1 VAQILIFANEL
12 IRRGG
17 SRRPSNVGRF
27 ADMLTKADRVR
38 IGLPN
43 EPKTHRDRAIDPAE
57 CATASKGVPGMMLDF
72 TVGINIAGE
81 RRSVT
86 VSAEDA
92 LIAALK
98 VKHQKPEAT
107 INYVRRS
114 NRRGD
119 RRHPH
124 KSVAGDA

>member
-1 VAQILIFANEL
+1 
-12 IRRGG
+12 
-17 SRRPSNVGRF
+17 
-27 ADMLTKADRVR
+27 ML
-38 IGLPN
+38 L
-43 EPKTHRDRAIDPAE
+43 E
-57 CATASKGVPGMMLDF
+57 F
-72 TVGINIAGE
+72 TVGINIGGE
-81 RRSVT
+81 RQSVT

-98 VKHQKPEAT
+98 VKHEKPEAT

-124 KSVAGDA
+124 RQIGRN

>member
-1 VAQILIFANEL
+1 
-12 IRRGG
+12 
-17 SRRPSNVGRF
+17 
-27 ADMLTKADRVR
+27 
-38 IGLPN
+38 
-43 EPKTHRDRAIDPAE
+43 
-57 CATASKGVPGMMLDF
+57 MMLEF

-98 VKHQKPEAT
+98 VKHEKPDAA

-124 KSVAGDA
+124 GSVGAHA

>member
-1 VAQILIFANEL
+1 MTLE
-12 IRRGG
+12 
-17 SRRPSNVGRF
+17 
-27 ADMLTKADRVR
+27 
-38 IGLPN
+38 
-43 EPKTHRDRAIDPAE
+43 
-57 CATASKGVPGMMLDF
+57 F
-72 TVGINIAGE
+72 TVGIYIGGE
-81 RRSVT
+81 GRTVT

-98 VKHQKPEAT
+98 VKHQKPQAT

-124 KSVAGDA
+124 GSVIADG

>member
-1 VAQILIFANEL
+1 MA
-12 IRRGG
+12 
-17 SRRPSNVGRF
+17 
-27 ADMLTKADRVR
+27 
-38 IGLPN
+38 
-43 EPKTHRDRAIDPAE
+43 
-57 CATASKGVPGMMLDF
+57 DF
-72 TVGINIAGE
+72 TVGMNVAGV

-98 VKHQKPEAT
+98 VKQQKPEAT

-124 KSVAGDA
+124 NSAVAEA

>member
-1 VAQILIFANEL
+1 MTLE
-12 IRRGG
+12 
-17 SRRPSNVGRF
+17 
-27 ADMLTKADRVR
+27 
-38 IGLPN
+38 
-43 EPKTHRDRAIDPAE
+43 
-57 CATASKGVPGMMLDF
+57 F

-81 RRSVT
+81 RRTVT

-119 RRHPH
+119 QRHPH
-124 KSVAGDA
+124 KAVAADA